1 MRAGSLNIITH
12 YLCIMLFAVILP
24 VNCIVHC
31 ALYATTDQPRSPYVC
46 ILHAKVSPTHTQL
59 LPHAYQPS
67 ATHEAV
73 SFYTVQ
79 TVVDQA
85 HTRVAP
91 SIQLRKQLHS
101 VRPDYPPPRGHAL
114 SLYSL

>member
-1 MRAGSLNIITH
+1 MRAGSLNTITQ
-12 YLCIMLFAVILP
+12 CICIFLFAVILP
-24 VNCIVHC
+24 VHCMVHC
-31 ALYATTDQPRSPYVC
+31 AHHDTAAKPRSRYVC
-46 ILHAKVSPTHTQL
+46 ILDAHVSPTHTQL

-67 ATHEAV
+67 ATHEAE

-79 TVVDQA
+79 TVVDPA

-91 SIQLRKQLHS
+91 SIHVLKQLHS
-101 VRPDYPPPRGHAL
+101 VRPDYPPPRRHAL

>member
-1 MRAGSLNIITH
+1 MRAGSLNTITQ
-12 YLCIMLFAVILP
+12 YLCIMVFAVILP

-31 ALYATTDQPRSPYVC
+31 ALHATMDKPRSRYVC
-46 ILHAKVSPTHTQL
+46 ILDAHVSPTHTQL

-73 SFYTVQ
+73 CVLLVHI
-79 TVVDQA
+79 VVDQA